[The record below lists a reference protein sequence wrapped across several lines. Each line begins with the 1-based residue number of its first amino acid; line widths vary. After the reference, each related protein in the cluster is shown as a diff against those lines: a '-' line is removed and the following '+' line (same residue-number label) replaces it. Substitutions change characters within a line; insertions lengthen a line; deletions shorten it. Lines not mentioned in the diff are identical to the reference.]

1 MWRRKRLSWSVLE
14 THLSPRGYG
23 FPHHPRSTPPI
34 RSMIRIKMPTV
45 PCAHG
50 ANLRTTTLQEPYQET
65 WPPSQP
71 ETGQGKKEALRKEHS
86 TGPQHGSFS
95 AKFHL
100 SEAFQPSHIKA
111 LGRGQGRFSMSLST
125 KAQQGQPGSCWVRR
139 GSTSQESKSG

>member
-14 THLSPRGYG
+14 TRLSPRGYG
-23 FPHHPRSTPPI
+23 FPHHPSSTLPI
-34 RSMIRIKMPTV
+34 CSMIRIKMPTV

-50 ANLRTTTLQEPYQET
+50 TNLRTTTLQEPYQET

-71 ETGQGKKEALRKEHS
+71 ETGQGKKEALRKGHS
-86 TGPQHGSFS
+86 TGPQHGSSS

-100 SEAFQPSHIKA
+100 SEAFQPSHIKTSG
-111 LGRGQGRFSMSLST
+111 LRRFSMSLST

-139 GSTSQESKSG
+139 GSTSRESESG